1 MSESDRVNFS
11 FGMKVNLGNYE
22 SADFHMSLSSDVR
35 DDESPEQ
42 ALERVKEFVENESE
56 KKFDELR
63 EIANARK
70 A

>member
-1 MSESDRVNFS
+1 VSGPDRVNYS
-11 FGMKVNLGNYE
+11 YGMKVSLGNYE

-35 DDESPEQ
+35 DSETPEQ